1 MRPQIVIDPEIDGV
15 DPQQVEALLPGLRE
29 FDSTAEG
36 IASARASE
44 RARQAGRKGQMP
56 ANLGLPAHH
65 RGD

>member
-15 DPQQVEALLPGLRE
+15 DPQQIEALLPGLRE

-36 IASARASE
+36 IASARA
-44 RARQAGRKGQMP
+44 RQAGRKGQMP
-56 ANLGLPAHH
+56 ANIGLPAHH